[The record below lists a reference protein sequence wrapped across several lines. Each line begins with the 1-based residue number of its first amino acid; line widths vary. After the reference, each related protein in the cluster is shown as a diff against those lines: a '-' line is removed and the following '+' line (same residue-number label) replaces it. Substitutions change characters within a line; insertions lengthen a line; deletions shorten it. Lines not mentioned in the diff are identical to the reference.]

1 MRTALPAITTAL
13 LTAAVVH
20 LHRAAL
26 TRARTDGYLTALH
39 DIRHG
44 LLDTPTPT
52 RIDTPTRK
60 GTQ

>member
-1 MRTALPAITTAL
+1 MRTALPALTTAI

-26 TRARTDGYLTALH
+26 TRARTDGYLTAVH
-39 DIRHG
+39 DMRHG

-52 RIDTPTRK
+52 RIEPNERTAD
-60 GTQ
+60 Q